1 MKKIIG
7 VISDTHGLLRSK
19 AINMLAGSDI
29 IIHAGD
35 IGDTDIIHGLENIA
49 PLYAVR
55 GNTDRSS
62 WPIKIS
68 SWEIVQFEGLNI
80 YVRHI
85 LGEMD
90 IDPASASID
99 IVITGHTHMP
109 KIDWKNGILF
119 FNPGSAGPIRD
130 RLPVTVGKIIINESG
145 PEPEII
151 RLI

>member
-19 AINMLAGSDI
+19 ALRMLAGSDI

-35 IGDTDIIHGLENIA
+35 IGDMDVIHELEKIA

-62 WPIKIS
+62 CFAAIP
-68 SWEIVQFEGLNI
+68 SWEIIQFEGRSI

-85 LGEMD
+85 IGEMD
-90 IDPASASID
+90 IDPVSASVD
-99 IVITGHTHMP
+99 IVISGHTHIP
-109 KIDWKNGILF
+109 KAEWKKGVLF

-130 RLPVTVGKIIINESG
+130 SLPVTVGRIILGEAN
-145 PEPEII
+145 PEPEIMK
-151 RLI
+151 LV

>member
-7 VISDTHGLLRSK
+7 VISDTHGLLRPK
-19 AINMLAGSDI
+19 ALNMLSGSDI

-35 IGDTDIIHGLENIA
+35 IGEIDIIHKLEDIA

-62 WPIKIS
+62 WPRKIP

-151 RLI
+151 RLM

>member
-130 RLPVTVGKIIINESG
+130 ILPVTVGKIIINESG